1 MFGGGIGA
9 AIGAGLGLF
18 GGPAGAAIGAGIGL
32 LGGAGISGLSTS
44 NQNKTIDEAKEFQRL
59 PNKQK
64 KIILEELSRQHL
76 HSLLDLHRNYAIDD
90 AEEGVHDSYEEEKE
104 REEERKR
111 REEFYKK

>member
-1 MFGGGIGA
+1 MYFSSLKNTTATYDTEDARQKTA
-9 AIGAGLGLF
+9 AT
-18 GGPAGAAIGAGIGL
+18 
-32 LGGAGISGLSTS
+32 ISRVS
-44 NQNKTIDEAKEFQRL
+44 FQRL